1 MKDDAR
7 EWVEARLAELRAGGP
22 RKPDELKASLEQKIR
37 EAGRFIRVD
46 VRGSRLAFAAMVE
59 RDGEPQ
65 LKQFELDPQ
74 RPADHAGASRSQA
87 REEIA
92 ARKQAEQMLIEG
104 LVDALELR
112 HGMTQAKAQ
121 LRGAG
126 GPDGPGE
133 LLYDL
138 IGIGAQTLRE
148 LLHLNAR
155 ANRRLLAAL
164 RSLGPAPGS
173 GEPVVVTPAGTAD
186 ALLELDAGGGT
197 SALTLESRRQGAL
210 TVDLPA
216 EVSVCRPDGTG
227 AQTLQIRCAPARVT
241 LGRCEKRTV
250 SVCLVN
256 PGRLDMSQGRLY
268 GEMVLG
274 TDDGAVARVA
284 VGVGREAA
292 PATKQ
297 ESAQ

>member
-1 MKDDAR
+1 MEDGAR
-7 EWVEARLAELRAGGP
+7 AWIEARLAELRAGGP
-22 RKPDELKASLEQKIR
+22 RTPTELRTLLMQKIR
-37 EAGRFIRVD
+37 EAGRIIRVD
-46 VRGSRLAFAAMVE
+46 VRGTRLAFAEMVD
-59 RDGEPQ
+59 RGGELQ
-65 LKQFELDPQ
+65 LEQFELD
-74 RPADHAGASRSQA
+74 AGSPGATRSQA

-92 ARKQAEQMLIEG
+92 GRKQAEQALIDG

-126 GPDGPGE
+126 GSDGPGE

-164 RSLGPAPGS
+164 RSLGPAAGS
-173 GEPVVVTPAGTAD
+173 GEAVVVTPAGTTN
-186 ALLELDAGGGT
+186 ALLVLDAGGAT
-197 SALTLESRRQGAL
+197 SELTLESRRRGAL

-227 AQTLQIRCAPARVT
+227 AQTLQIGCTPARVT
-241 LGRCEKRTV
+241 LGRGEKRTV
-250 SVCLVN
+250 VVCLVKHVKV
-256 PGRLDMSQGRLY
+256 DMSKGTLF

-274 TDDGAVARVA
+274 TDDGGLARVA
-284 VGVGREAA
+284 VGVAA
-292 PATKQ
+292 TAGQATKQ
-297 ESAQ
+297 EEAR